1 MNLDYGSDDIHQT
14 APYFIRPLWVFLLFL
29 LGWEANV
36 LIFSR
41 YNVDFREAMRVLPD
55 RDSPV
60 KLFAALIL
68 ACSFILILAVECIR
82 AQILS
87 TAGVVVVLL
96 VTFFGSIGVFLTMRG
111 PGYNART
118 GIRNALYRCIF
129 PLSKVETPFMEV
141 LLADGLTS
149 LGKPLF
155 DLGLGGCMLLTTS
168 TQSSWGERAEVC
180 TESSVL
186 PYIFWAAPFIIR
198 ARQTWV
204 SANASA
210 GCRRMIHLTNFVK
223 YTTAFPVMYYAFKY
237 SRDIDRESETS
248 LSVSRLYVESAWIFA
263 CVMNALYSLMWDLV
277 MDWGLFQE
285 IPRTQLRSTLMYPK
299 SWYWIAIVLDL
310 LGRSLWAVRYSPL
323 GFTSLIGVE
332 GVGACQVVEV
342 ARRLMWNQFR
352 VEWEIVK
359 LQKTVRLSQL

>member
-1 MNLDYGSDDIHQT
+1 MAAMTSTKQHRISSAHCGFSCSSCSDGKPTSSFFRDTMLTSARCGKIAAKRCRCAYWEGGGGVLCGGAGSDIW
-14 APYFIRPLWVFLLFL
+14 YCR
-29 LGWEANV
+29 
-36 LIFSR
+36 
-41 YNVDFREAMRVLPD
+41 
-55 RDSPV
+55 
-60 KLFAALIL
+60 
-68 ACSFILILAVECIR
+68 
-82 AQILS
+82 
-87 TAGVVVVLL
+87 
-96 VTFFGSIGVFLTMRG
+96 FFGSIGVFLTMRG

-263 CVMNALYSLMWDLV
+263 CVMNALY
-277 MDWGLFQE
+277 G
-285 IPRTQLRSTLMYPK
+285 
-299 SWYWIAIVLDL
+299 AIHKIE
-310 LGRSLWAVRYSPL
+310 RQR
-323 GFTSLIGVE
+323 
-332 GVGACQVVEV
+332 
-342 ARRLMWNQFR
+342 
-352 VEWEIVK
+352 
-359 LQKTVRLSQL
+359 